1 LKASVSALAPNV
13 EAIKSSRTKPVMR
26 DTKVKLETI
35 EADLNKDTA
44 TSVARQR
51 FPLQSTALL
60 TTSTDT

>member
-1 LKASVSALAPNV
+1 
-13 EAIKSSRTKPVMR
+13 VMR
-26 DTKVKLETI
+26 DTKVRLETI

-51 FPLQSTALL
+51 FPLQSWALL